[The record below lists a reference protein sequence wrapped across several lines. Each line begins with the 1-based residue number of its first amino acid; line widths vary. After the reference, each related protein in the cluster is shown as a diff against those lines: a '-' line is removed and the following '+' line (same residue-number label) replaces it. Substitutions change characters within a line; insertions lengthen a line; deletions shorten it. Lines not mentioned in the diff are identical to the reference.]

1 MPLLPPTESAS
12 VPPMPQ
18 TPLRQRLREALTPAM
33 KARDRAAVAAL
44 RSALSALENAEA
56 IKPDSGTEGS
66 LAIEQL
72 PIGAGATE
80 ADRRVLTPAEVT
92 AIVRDEI
99 AERETAADE
108 YDRMGQLERAEG
120 LRAEAAVLQA
130 HLTLA

>member
-1 MPLLPPTESAS
+1 
-12 VPPMPQ
+12 
-18 TPLRQRLREALTPAM
+18 M